1 MAEDDTLPSTAAEEA
16 PTRKRPKPGERRVQ
30 ILQTLAQMLE
40 QPGGERVTTAALA
53 GKLQVSEA
61 ALYRHFASKAQ
72 MYEGLIDFIE
82 TSIFTL
88 VNKITQSEEN
98 GRRQALAVARMLL
111 DFSEQNPGMTKVMIG
126 DALVNED
133 ERLQRRMNQF
143 VDRVELALRQSWKL
157 AATQGGPPEEEA
169 AARAALLMA
178 FVIGRWHRFA
188 KSGFQLKPT
197 DGAVLQLGL
206 LAA

>member
-1 MAEDDTLPSTAAEEA
+1 MPNSKT
-16 PTRKRPKPGERRVQ
+16 GERKLQ
-30 ILQTLAQMLE
+30 ILQALAGMLE
-40 QPGGERVTTAALA
+40 SPKAEKVTTAALA
-53 GKLQVSEA
+53 AKLDVSEA

-72 MYEGLIDFIE
+72 MYEGLLEFIE

-157 AATQGGPPEEEA
+157 AATQGGPAEEEA

-206 LAA
+206 LAG

>member
-1 MAEDDTLPSTAAEEA
+1 MPNSKT
-16 PTRKRPKPGERRVQ
+16 GERKLQ
-30 ILQTLAQMLE
+30 ILQALAGMLE
-40 QPGGERVTTAALA
+40 SPKPEKVTTAALA
-53 GKLQVSEA
+53 AKLDVSEA

-72 MYEGLIDFIE
+72 MYEGLIEFIE

-88 VNKITQSEEN
+88 VNKITQGEPD
-98 GRRQALAVARMLL
+98 GRHQALSVARMLL
-111 DFSEQNPGMTKVMIG
+111 EFSEQNPGMTKVMMG

-157 AATQGGPPEEEA
+157 AATQGGPAEDQA
-169 AARAALLMA
+169 AGRAALLMA
-178 FVIGRWHRFA
+178 FVIGRWHRYA

-197 DGAVLQLGL
+197 DGAALQLSL
-206 LAA
+206 LAG

>member
-1 MAEDDTLPSTAAEEA
+1 MPNSKT
-16 PTRKRPKPGERRVQ
+16 GERKLQ
-30 ILQTLAQMLE
+30 ILQALAGMLE
-40 QPGGERVTTAALA
+40 SPKAEKVTTAALA
-53 GKLQVSEA
+53 AKLDVSEA

-72 MYEGLIDFIE
+72 MYEGLIEFIE

-143 VDRVELALRQSWKL
+143 VDRVELALRQSWKR

-197 DGAVLQLGL
+197 DGAVLQLGFL
-206 LAA
+206 VA

>member
-1 MAEDDTLPSTAAEEA
+1 MPNSKT
-16 PTRKRPKPGERRVQ
+16 GERKLQ
-30 ILQTLAQMLE
+30 ILQALAGMLE
-40 QPGGERVTTAALA
+40 SPKAEKVTTAALA
-53 GKLQVSEA
+53 AKLDVSEA

-72 MYEGLIDFIE
+72 MYEGLIEFIE

-157 AATQGGPPEEEA
+157 AATQGGPAEEEA

-197 DGAVLQLGL
+197 DCAVLQLGFL
-206 LAA
+206 VA